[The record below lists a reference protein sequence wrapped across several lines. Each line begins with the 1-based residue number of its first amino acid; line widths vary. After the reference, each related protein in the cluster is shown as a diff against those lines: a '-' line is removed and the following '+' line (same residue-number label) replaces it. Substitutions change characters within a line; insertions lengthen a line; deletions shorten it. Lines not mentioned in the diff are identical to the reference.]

1 MLSIRLTRRGTHR
14 RPFYRIVVAEKR
26 AKRDGRFIEILGYR
40 NPLTDPEELVI
51 KLDRVD
57 YWLKCG
63 AQPSDTVRALIARA
77 RRAAAAA
84 NPEAAVSKT

>member
-26 AKRDGRFIEILGYR
+26 SKRDGGFIEILGYR
-40 NPLTDPEELVI
+40 NPLTDPEELVV

-63 AQPSDTVRALIARA
+63 AQPSETVRALIARA
-77 RRAAAAA
+77 RREAEAQASAAKAQA
-84 NPEAAVSKT
+84 

>member
-26 AKRDGRFIEILGYR
+26 SKRDGAFIESLGYR
-40 NPLTDPEELVI
+40 DPLTDPEKLVI
-51 KLDRVD
+51 NLERVD
-57 YWLKCG
+57 YWLRCG

-77 RRAAAAA
+77 RREAEMAK
-84 NPEAAVSKT
+84 PEPSA